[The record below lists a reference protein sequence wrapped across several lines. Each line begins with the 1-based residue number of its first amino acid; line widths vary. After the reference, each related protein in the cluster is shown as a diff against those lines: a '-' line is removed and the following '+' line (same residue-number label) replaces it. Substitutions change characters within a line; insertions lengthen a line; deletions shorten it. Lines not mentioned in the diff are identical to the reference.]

1 LVNPYLGRANISP
14 GPNQLANSISRSE
27 EGKSC

>member
-1 LVNPYLGRANISP
+1 VNPSVGRANISP
-14 GPNQLANSISRSE
+14 GPNQLANSISGSE